1 MTLRSRRKHQTTP
14 LSLPRWKS
22 IDLAQLLAA
31 SVAVGFFSFFLFSP
45 ASAGDLG
52 WGRPGEDR
60 SARFVDSGNPLR
72 TTQVD
77 EISQSES
84 DLIAA
89 AWEEDDALA
98 AELEEPI
105 VDETPAFESTQSDV
119 GEDASENLLPTVDPF
134 EADDRIAQLVKDPF
148 EEPLEGPIPPLDQ
161 DLDEI
166 EEALDREQQRRKE
179 AEKETEAI
187 VEPDKAETSEE
198 MEKTPEV
205 DDFDE
210 SNTLDEEEST
220 QIRDR
225 GTPKSEFNFDLKVP
239 ETDSNSQ
246 RPSQFRD
253 RRLETDRSVENQ
265 KNCEEE
271 LASAKADRVS
281 SVDLNIRVEG
291 IAGEDYPYECAFG
304 NEPMQPRSWP
314 EITYNWKASAL
325 CHKPLYF
332 EQDQLERYGHSWG
345 PYVQPI
351 MSGVHFF
358 TSVPILPYKMGIE
371 SPNECIYA
379 LGHYQPG
386 DCAPYMIEP
395 VPFTWRAVFY
405 QGAFVTGTSFAIP

>member
-1 MTLRSRRKHQTTP
+1 MRSRRKRLTTP

-31 SVAVGFFSFFLFSP
+31 SVAVGFFFLSLFSP
-45 ASAGDLG
+45 VFAGDLG
-52 WGRPGEDR
+52 WGRPGQES
-60 SARFVDSGNPLR
+60 SAGFSDSGNPLR
-72 TTQVD
+72 TAQAEGLD
-77 EISQSES
+77 QSES
-84 DLIAA
+84 NLIAA

-105 VDETPAFESTQSDV
+105 FDETPPLISTQSDI
-119 GEDASENLLPTVDPF
+119 GEDKSENPLHTVDPF

-148 EEPLEGPIPPLDQ
+148 DEPLEGPIPPLDT

-166 EEALDREQQRRKE
+166 EEALDRERARREK
-179 AEKETEAI
+179 AEKESEAALESD
-187 VEPDKAETSEE
+187 VEKETVNMEE
-198 MEKTPEV
+198 TLDD
-205 DDFDE
+205 DDFDKN
-210 SNTLDEEEST
+210 STLEQEESI
-220 QIRDR
+220 QIRR
-225 GTPKSEFNFDLKVP
+225 NGAPKSEFNFDLKVP
-239 ETDSNSQ
+239 NAESNSQ

-253 RRLETDRSVENQ
+253 RRLETDRSAEDQ

-271 LASAKADRVS
+271 LAAAKADKVS

-304 NEPMQPRSWP
+304 NEPMQPRSWS

-379 LGHYQPG
+379 LGHYRPG

-395 VPFTWRAVFY
+395 VPFTCRAAFY
-405 QGAFVTGTSFAIP
+405 QAGFVTGAAFAIP